1 MDARDRTPSQT
12 IGPYFAV
19 GLPWTEGPY
28 VVPPGTL
35 GGFWIRGR
43 ILDGN
48 ADPVPDAMVE
58 TWQADPE
65 GRFHSGA
72 GRSGAVPGFRG
83 FGRASVSPEGEY
95 GIFTVK
101 PGHVSAE
108 RRATEAPHVDA
119 FVFARGLLKQV
130 VTRIYFPDEESANDL
145 DPVLGSLTDNPDAR
159 ATLIAIVSDDGYRF
173 DVRLQGDRETV
184 FFEV

>member
-1 MDARDRTPSQT
+1 MDGLDRTPSQT

-58 TWQADPE
+58 TWQADPD
-65 GRFHSGA
+65 GRFHA
-72 GRSGAVPGFRG
+72 RSGRVAAVPGFRG
-83 FGRASVSPEGEY
+83 FGRASAGPDGEY
-95 GIFTVK
+95 GVFTVK
-101 PGHVSAE
+101 PGPVAADDG
-108 RRATEAPHVDA
+108 ATQAPHIDVS
-119 FVFARGLLKQV
+119 VFARGLLKQV
-130 VTRIYFPDEESANDL
+130 VTRIYFADEEAANDL
-145 DPVLGSLTDNPDAR
+145 DPVLGSLTEPAAR
-159 ATLIAIVSDDGYRF
+159 ATLTASRSDDGYRL
-173 DVRLQGDRETV
+173 DIRLQGDRETV